1 MRGAPDAAEIGADN
15 KIGKGC
21 PSSIRERGIFD
32 FVIFCLEDRSYGRAL
47 RAWREF
53 DVLRTLA
60 EGKAHY
66 TKRMECVIMGSIGMR
81 RVGCKNGAA
90 F

>member
-1 MRGAPDAAEIGADN
+1 MILLSSVWAIGRAGARCPCEQEPDA
-15 KIGKGC
+15 
-21 PSSIRERGIFD
+21 
-32 FVIFCLEDRSYGRAL
+32 
-47 RAWREF
+47 
-53 DVLRTLA
+53 LRTLA

-66 TKRMECVIMGSIGMR
+66 TKRIECVIMGSIGMR

>member
-1 MRGAPDAAEIGADN
+1 MILL
-15 KIGKGC
+15 
-21 PSSIRERGIFD
+21 SSVW
-32 FVIFCLEDRSYGRAL
+32 VIGRAGVNC
-47 RAWREF
+47 AHEREF